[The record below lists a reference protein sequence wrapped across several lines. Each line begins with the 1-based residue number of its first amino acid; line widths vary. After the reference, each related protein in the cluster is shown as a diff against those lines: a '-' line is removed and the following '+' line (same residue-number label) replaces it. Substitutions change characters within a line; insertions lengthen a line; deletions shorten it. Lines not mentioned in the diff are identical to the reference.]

1 MSYSLCFVLVRPTFF
16 VYTPPARYSL
26 PGTSTAI
33 SIYADMRC
41 LPRRECG
48 LMTKKV
54 NTRLQ

>member
-26 PGTSTAI
+26 PGTAI
-33 SIYADMRC
+33 FNYADMRC

-54 NTRLQ
+54 NTRTSDD